1 MGSAFTLRFKLQEFY
16 DKLRGKEVLRRYD
29 RVRAGY
35 LTLADYVDCY
45 VKGIWDKDLF
55 YKAVFT
61 FLSLKSLI
69 GPASTV
75 EQKGAVS
82 SRDAR
87 IGELNAFFGQG
98 VIRPVDGKYHFD
110 QIGDE
115 VPAMKLA
122 HEIYQE
128 AVLLILKVELKRGSR
143 RPHSQDTYHRFR
155 RFMASM

>member
-1 MGSAFTLRFKLQEFY
+1 M
-16 DKLRGKEVLRRYD
+16 
-29 RVRAGY
+29 
-35 LTLADYVDCY
+35 
-45 VKGIWDKDLF
+45 
-55 YKAVFT
+55 
-61 FLSLKSLI
+61 
-69 GPASTV
+69 

-98 VIRPVDGKYHFD
+98 VILPVDGKYHFD

-128 AVLLILKVELKRGSR
+128 AVLLILKVELKRGGAGDPILRIRIIDSG
-143 RPHSQDTYHRFR
+143 DLWHRCDDSDF
-155 RFMASM
+155 

>member
-1 MGSAFTLRFKLQEFY
+1 MPFWA
-16 DKLRGKEVLRRYD
+16 
-29 RVRAGY
+29 
-35 LTLADYVDCY
+35 
-45 VKGIWDKDLF
+45 
-55 YKAVFT
+55 
-61 FLSLKSLI
+61 
-69 GPASTV
+69 
-75 EQKGAVS
+75 
-82 SRDAR
+82 
-87 IGELNAFFGQG
+87 G